1 MPGERRFFA
10 ARRARAT
17 FAVPVA
23 CLRARSPQLRS
34 RPVRGR
40 MPPLFFSR
48 RARRAWRESTRSVSA
63 DDRRAV

>member
-23 CLRARSPQLRS
+23 CLRAR
-34 RPVRGR
+34 
-40 MPPLFFSR
+40 PPAASFAP
-48 RARRAWRESTRSVSA
+48 RARAHAAPVFPPSRTPRMARIHPIGVG
-63 DDRRAV
+63 